1 MTATAAMVTRL
12 RRMVAEPGSDNG
24 YSDLVLEEIIERYPT
39 LDADGLSADDEDWA
53 ASYDLNAAA
62 SEVWGEK
69 AAACAAAFDFNA
81 DGASFSR
88 SQAYTQAMRMMRRY
102 GARRAPGTVTL
113 VRVTNDDDELG
124 DG

>member
-1 MTATAAMVTRL
+1 MAATAAMVERL
-12 RRMVAEPGSDNG
+12 RRMVAEPDSSNG
-24 YSDLVLEEIIERYPT
+24 YADTVLEEIIERYPT
-39 LDADGLSADDEDWA
+39 LDADGLSSDDADWT
-53 ASYDLNAAA
+53 ASYDLNLAA

-69 AAACAAAFDFNA
+69 AAALAAAFDFTA
-81 DGASFSR
+81 DGATFAR
-88 SQAYTQAMRMMRRY
+88 SQAYSQATRMMRRY